1 MPSPAPVNDPDLK
14 TRRLIDVARLLFVA
28 KGYAA
33 TSMDEVA
40 SVARM
45 SKTTLY
51 TRYPSKAELFAAVI
65 AAHGDSSGMDFDPAE
80 LAGLPVAEA
89 LTTIAER
96 FVEFTCQPDAV
107 RLQLVYESE
116 GSQLPEVVAAFE
128 RSGPEHDITVV
139 ERYLAAKAGQ
149 GELALEDPRFAA
161 GYFLNAVKGTP
172 SGASL
177 APYAGLTPGQ
187 RRAHIRR
194 IVALFLDGARP
205 THSS

>member
-1 MPSPAPVNDPDLK
+1 MAAAPVTENDLDLK
-14 TRRLIDVARLLFVA
+14 SRRLIDVARSLFVV

-40 SVARM
+40 SAARM

-65 AAHGDSSGMDFDPAE
+65 GAHADAGGLNFDPAD
-80 LAGLPVAEA
+80 LDARPITEA
-89 LTTIAER
+89 LGAIAER
-96 FVEFTCQPDAV
+96 FVEFTCRPEAI

-128 RSGPEHDITVV
+128 RSGPERDIALV
-139 ERYLAAKAGQ
+139 ERYLAGKVSQ
-149 GELALEDPRFAA
+149 GELALEDPKFAA

-172 SGASL
+172 SGSSL
-177 APYAGLTPGQ
+177 SPYAGLSAGQ

-194 IVALFLDGARP
+194 IVDLFLNGARRV
-205 THSS
+205 

>member
-1 MPSPAPVNDPDLK
+1 VNDPGLK
-14 TRRLIDVARLLFVA
+14 SRRLIDVARSLFVV

-40 SVARM
+40 YAARM

-51 TRYPSKAELFAAVI
+51 TRYPSKADLFAAVI
-65 AAHGDSSGMDFDPAE
+65 AAHAASTGMDFDPAE
-80 LAGLPVAEA
+80 LVGLPVLEA
-89 LTTIAER
+89 LCTIAER
-96 FVEFTCQPDAV
+96 FVEFTCNPEAI
-107 RLQLVYESE
+107 RLQLVYQSE

-139 ERYLAAKAGQ
+139 ERYLAAKVRQ
-149 GELALEDPRFAA
+149 GELALGDPRFAA

-172 SGASL
+172 SGTSL
-177 APYAGLTPGQ
+177 SPYAGLTPGQ
-187 RRAHIRR
+187 RRAHIRA

-205 THSS
+205 GDRT